1 MIETCFFTCPDKGKM
16 LAIYFT
22 QKEQLSQEFLS
33 QFINADIDRYIELIL
48 KKDGREILQTIL
60 KSELTHPLIIEEIVD
75 VMFGNNELQEVEI
88 E

>member
-75 VMFGNNELQEVEI
+75 VMFSNNELQEVEI